1 MSFEGVSLEELKE
14 AQWIGTVV
22 ENDMGSLIYSAVHLE
37 IGYPQGIS
45 YCGRIL
51 GMGEVIHE
59 SDSIGHRC
67 RRCEKAEARRYKE
80 LGA

>member
-1 MSFEGVSLEELKE
+1 MSYEGVSLEELKE

-22 ENDMGSLIYSAVHLE
+22 ENDMGSLHYSAVHLE
-37 IGYPQGIS
+37 VGYPSGF
-45 YCGRIL
+45 YCGRTI

-59 SDSIGHRC
+59 SDSIGERC